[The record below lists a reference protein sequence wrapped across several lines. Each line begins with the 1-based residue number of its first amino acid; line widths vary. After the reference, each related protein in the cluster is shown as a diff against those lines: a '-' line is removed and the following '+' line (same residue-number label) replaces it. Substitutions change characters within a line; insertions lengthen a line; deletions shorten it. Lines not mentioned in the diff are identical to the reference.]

1 MQVVNLNTSTPY
13 SEVIALATTGIF
25 NGDFEFTMAPQGAV
39 ESLCLFD
46 SPDSVLII
54 EVDDHLLMDL
64 HDSVMASP
72 LVTEEIITVF
82 HPLMTRLDFAA

>member
-13 SEVIALATTGIF
+13 SEVIALATTGIL
-25 NGDFEFTMAPQGAV
+25 NGDFEFTVAPQGAV
-39 ESLCLFD
+39 ESLYLFD
-46 SPDSVLII
+46 SPDSALMI

-72 LVTEEIITVF
+72 LVTEEITTVF
-82 HPLMTRLDFAA
+82 HALMTRLDLVA